1 MVGPCSAWT
10 GKSFNGSIKYPQESS
25 CTVLIDKYLCPG
37 QSRVRHF
44 RSADDCVHDQT
55 VELFKDATARSEG
68 IWRKLT
74 GLL

>member
-10 GKSFNGSIKYPQESS
+10 GKSFNGSIKYSQESS
-25 CTVLIDKYLCPG
+25 YTVLIYKLLCAG
-37 QSRVRHF
+37 QPRVRHF

-55 VELFKDATARSEG
+55 MELFKDATARSEG
-68 IWRKLT
+68 IWRKLA